1 MGHNLAAVGQP
12 IGFVQSTP
20 EEAKRLERMP
30 VMQILGT
37 GSKEFTIN
45 TISS

>member
-12 IGFVQSTP
+12 IGFVLSTP
-20 EEAKRLERMP
+20 EAKRLERMP